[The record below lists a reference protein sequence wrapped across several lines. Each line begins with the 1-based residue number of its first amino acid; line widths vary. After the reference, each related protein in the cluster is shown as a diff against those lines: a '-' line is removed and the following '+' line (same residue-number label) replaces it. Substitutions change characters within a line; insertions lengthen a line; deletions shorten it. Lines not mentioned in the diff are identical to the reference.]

1 MIIVLLLSV
10 LIGLSL
16 GLMGGGGSILAVPV
30 LKYVA
35 GLEAKAAIA
44 TSLLVV
50 GTTAGVGG
58 WRHARQGNVAWR
70 TGMVFAVTAMAG
82 GYGGG
87 LAADWFSG
95 TVLLML
101 FALMMLVTSVM
112 MLRGRGDLA
121 PRESDIPVMLVVA
134 EGIAVG
140 ALTGLVGAGGG
151 FMVVPALVLL
161 GGMEMHRAVG
171 TSHRHRAE
179 VLRRLRRLRSARS
192 DRPRVP
198 GGRGHCRCRRGHP
211 GRRTL
216 RRSRTRSDAP
226 KGLRV
231 VRLDDGRLRPQ
242 PGGRHG
248 ASAGPH
254 RACGRVDGVDVE
266 GVKRLHM
273 IPISAAKRTD
283 GVRYAIRDVVMKAR
297 EHAANG
303 MQMLYLNIGDPIQFD
318 FQTPPHIIDAITAS
332 MKAGNNGYG
341 PSEGTAEA
349 VDAVTREAASKGI
362 DNPHH
367 VFLTTGASEAIEL
380 GHDGAP

>member
-10 LIGLSL
+10 VIGLSL

-121 PRESDIPVMLVVA
+121 PRESDMPVMLVVA
-134 EGIAVG
+134 EGLAVG

-171 TSHRHRAE
+171 TSLIVIALKSFAAFAGYAAHVQIDLELAGG
-179 VLRRLRRLRSARS
+179 VTAAAVVGTLVGARFAAH
-192 DRPRVP
+192 VP
-198 GGRGHCRCRRGHP
+198 AQ
-211 GRRTL
+211 TL
-216 RRSRTRSDAP
+216 R
-226 KGLRV
+226 KGFAWFVL
-231 VRLDDGRLRPQ
+231 
-242 PGGRHG
+242 
-248 ASAGPH
+248 
-254 RACGRVDGVDVE
+254 
-266 GVKRLHM
+266 M
-273 IPISAAKRTD
+273 MAAF
-283 GVRYAIRDVVMKAR
+283 V
-297 EHAANG
+297 
-303 MQMLYLNIGDPIQFD
+303 L
-318 FQTPPHIIDAITAS
+318 S
-332 MKAGNNGYG
+332 
-341 PSEGTAEA
+341 
-349 VDAVTREAASKGI
+349 REAGTGPALA
-362 DNPHH
+362 
-367 VFLTTGASEAIEL
+367 LTVPAGAWMGWMSRRR
-380 GHDGAP
+380 